1 MSAAGPTGL
10 RWEARPQLRDPVL
23 VAAFTGWN
31 DAGDAASDAVTWLST
46 HFGARPFAS
55 IDPDEHFDF
64 QANRPEVQ
72 LVDGV
77 TRHISWPTLEFSAAP
92 ANGAGPDLVLLSGP
106 EPNLRWRAFCDTVL
120 EVARETGCVTVVT
133 FGALLADVP
142 HTAPVRVTGSTTDT
156 ALMEEL
162 GLERSRYE
170 GPTGIVGVL
179 HDSCRNAGLRS
190 ASFWAPVPHY
200 VATPPNPP
208 ATRAL
213 LDRFATLTGRTL
225 DLRELGVASEAW
237 RARVDSAVAG
247 DEEMRDYVHEL
258 EEQSDDAD
266 QDDAAGSDNPEEIP
280 SGDDLAEAFEE
291 YLREQG
297 LE

>member
-1 MSAAGPTGL
+1 VSGL
-10 RWEARPQLRDPVL
+10 RWESRPELRDPIL

-31 DAGDAASDAVTWLST
+31 DAGDAASGAVGWLRT
-46 HFGARPFAS
+46 HYAALPFAS
-55 IDPDEHFDF
+55 IDPDEHYDY

-72 LVDGV
+72 ILDGV
-77 TRHISWPTLEFSAAP
+77 TREISWPTLEFSAATSSP
-92 ANGAGPDLVLLSGP
+92 SGPDLVLLSGP
-106 EPNLRWRAFCDTVL
+106 EPNLRWRGFCATVL
-120 EVARETGCVTVVT
+120 EVARETGCSTVVT
-133 FGALLADVP
+133 FGALLADTP
-142 HTAPVRVTGSTTDT
+142 HTSPIQVSGSTTD
-156 ALMEEL
+156 AAAMERL
-162 GLERSRYE
+162 GLEPSRYE

-179 HDSCRNAGLRS
+179 HDTARNAGFRS

-213 LDRFATLTGRTL
+213 LERFAAFTESPLN
-225 DLRELGVASEAW
+225 LRELGVAAEAW
-237 RARVDSAVAG
+237 RARVDGAVEN
-247 DEEMRDYVHEL
+247 DEEMREYVRGL
-258 EEQSDDAD
+258 EAQHDEPNIDDDA
-266 QDDAAGSDNPEEIP
+266 GSESSEEEIP